1 MAITNGYCTLAEL
14 KTYLGLS
21 GSGQDTNLESA
32 VDSASRE
39 IDAICGRFF
48 FQTSSD
54 TKYFTPINPLYLDVT
69 FLFIKFPID
78 YLVLFIFVY
87 FHRFYFPFVICGLG
101 V

>member
-54 TKYFTPINPLYLDVT
+54 TKYFTPINPLYCRVLLPSVPFTNSGKTFSTSCATTPIEFSLD
-69 FLFIKFPID
+69 FINL
-78 YLVLFIFVY
+78 YL
-87 FHRFYFPFVICGLG
+87 
-101 V
+101 